1 MTVCLNHF
9 CKSRN
14 RALKAKTDRQF
25 IAFRLD
31 QTYCTLRGPTCQ
43 SWHIKVFSAFMA
55 ELELLSENGEKY
67 PLHLNRRDHMKI
79 LSVLQDH
86 CGIHKNFINI
96 FLKNY
101 YGVYISLNFRFHT
114 KNNLFGFQFN
124 KFVGKSSKIRS
135 LLLN

>member
-1 MTVCLNHF
+1 
-9 CKSRN
+9 
-14 RALKAKTDRQF
+14 
-25 IAFRLD
+25 
-31 QTYCTLRGPTCQ
+31 
-43 SWHIKVFSAFMA
+43 
-55 ELELLSENGEKY
+55 
-67 PLHLNRRDHMKI
+67 MKI

-135 LLLN
+135 LLLNWKGSDLYSYDVTHKFSEGFDPPSPFVSDLAQRARWPSDRSGAWELTF